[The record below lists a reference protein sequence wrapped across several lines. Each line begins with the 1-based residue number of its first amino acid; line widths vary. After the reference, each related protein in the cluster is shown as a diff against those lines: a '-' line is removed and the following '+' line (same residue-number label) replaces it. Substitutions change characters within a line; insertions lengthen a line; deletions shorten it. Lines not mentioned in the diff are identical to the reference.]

1 MDPPRSAATLV
12 TATPFGESSPCV
24 TYSNNLQLNRIYR
37 TFIASILAFLSIGL
51 QNYLFSASASS
62 LARKLRTLSWRGILR
77 QDSKSV
83 SGSREVMM
91 SSQVYS

>member
-1 MDPPRSAATLV
+1 MLLIRTIDK
-12 TATPFGESSPCV
+12 
-24 TYSNNLQLNRIYR
+24 LNRIRR

-62 LARKLRTLSWRGILR
+62 LSRKLRMLSWRGILR

-83 SGSREVMM
+83 SGAREVK
-91 SSQVYS
+91 SSRVSS